1 MQKFFKQNGL
11 AYEVS
16 IRLLDKPK
24 EKEWNS
30 FSEPPVPGIGR
41 RAPIGPIGKL
51 NPKMDKLNIKF

>member
-16 IRLLDKPK
+16 IRRLDPPK

-30 FSEPPVPGIGR
+30 FSEPPIPGSGG
-41 RAPIGPIGKL
+41 APIGSIGKL
-51 NPKMDKLNIKF
+51 NPEMDKLDIKF